1 MLLFWVKLSSY
12 FTYKTM
18 EGFQI
23 DNFVTSNYCNNK
35 TKQEYQKKNKVKI
48 RYIMHKA
55 NQRNQNPYLPNEK
68 KLQY

>member
-35 TKQEYQKKNKVKI
+35 TRIPKKKNKVKI
-48 RYIMHKA
+48 RYIMHMA